1 MVPAPGRWRQTQ
13 RQWISECEASLVWR
27 VSSRT
32 ARNEQRNPVSG
43 KKKKRGGGGGVK
55 IKIRR
60 KKRKVPRTV

>member
-43 KKKKRGGGGGVK
+43 KKKKKRGGGEEE
-55 IKIRR
+55 
-60 KKRKVPRTV
+60 

>member
-43 KKKKRGGGGGVK
+43 KKKERSGGGRSK
-55 IKIRR
+55 N
-60 KKRKVPRTV
+60 KKEKKKGP

>member
-43 KKKKRGGGGGVK
+43 KKKRERSGGGRSK
-55 IKIRR
+55 NKN
-60 KKRKVPRTV
+60 KKEKKKGP